1 MLYSMWNKLTKI
13 HYVAAIKP
21 KLQQTLMFSD
31 YYFTL
36 LYIFIWQSTLKIM
49 LI

>member
-13 HYVAAIKP
+13 HYVEAKITAD
-21 KLQQTLMFSD
+21 TLMFSD